1 MISHYLDC
9 RDLIKDTYY
18 YWEFWKDPTSRENI
32 LNIVSSYTNCLPV
45 YLVTILLLMKSMR
58 ILISLYP
65 SLIEYYHCGG
75 SS

>member
-45 YLVTILLLMKSMR
+45 YLVTILL
-58 ILISLYP
+58 
-65 SLIEYYHCGG
+65 
-75 SS
+75 